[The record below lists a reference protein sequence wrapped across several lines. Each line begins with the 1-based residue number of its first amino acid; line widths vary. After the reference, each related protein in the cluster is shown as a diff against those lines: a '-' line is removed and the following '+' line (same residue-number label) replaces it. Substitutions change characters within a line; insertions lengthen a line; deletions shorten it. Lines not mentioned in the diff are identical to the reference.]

1 MTHCFTCFSIL
12 VYLQANT
19 TQAFIFTNKV
29 QDADMVFVA
38 FRGTEVLSLQDWATD
53 FDFSYYRIPGLGRV
67 HMGFLEALGLGTRL
81 DKSTLE
87 KTKINTIQKANM
99 NRSYYYPTSGLAKEK
114 TNEGKKVFAYDA
126 ISTKVTEL
134 LALHPR
140 AKLYV
145 TGHSLGGALASL
157 FTTFRLFKNNGTDER
172 LGGVFTFGQPRVG
185 DESFTNYMEA
195 KLSQNIGHKRK
206 YFRVVFRTDIVPRLP
221 QDNFIFQFKHIT
233 PCHFY
238 KSVNESEV
246 KD

>member
-1 MTHCFTCFSIL
+1 MCIVIFIRTQSVPNSIL
-12 VYLQANT
+12 HYFCVKYG
-19 TQAFIFTNKV
+19 IFFPLHDYN
-29 QDADMVFVA
+29 
-38 FRGTEVLSLQDWATD
+38 
-53 FDFSYYRIPGLGRV
+53 FSPSI
-67 HMGFLEALGLGTRL
+67 ALINLKS
-81 DKSTLE
+81 KSTLE
-87 KTKINTIQKANM
+87 KTKFNTIQKANM

-114 TNEGKKVFAYDA
+114 TNGGKKVLAYDA
-126 ISTKVTEL
+126 ISMSLESIL
-134 LALHPR
+134 SANPR

-145 TGHSLGGALASL
+145 TGHSLGGALATL
-157 FTTFRLFKNNGTDER
+157 FIAFRLFENNGEDPR